1 MIEIS
6 FKNNQPNYLTAS
18 VACSRCICIF
28 NILILLFSLQEVC
41 MCVLSHPV
49 MSLWTPQAL
58 SPWDFLGKSTGVGC
72 HFLFQGIFLT
82 QGLNLCLLLWQ
93 ANSLLL
99 SHQGST

>member
-28 NILILLFSLQEVC
+28 NILTLLSSLQEVC
-41 MCVLSHPV
+41 TCVLSHPV

-58 SPWDFLGKSTGVGC
+58 SPWDFLGKNTGVGC
-72 HFLFQGIFLT
+72 NFLL
-82 QGLNLCLLLWQ
+82 
-93 ANSLLL
+93 
-99 SHQGST
+99 